1 MTAERCPSRLKE
13 HDWKS
18 CRRATVSRVRIPPSP
33 PSTSCCLTQRVLAI
47 LPLTVLLPLALLLLV
62 LPIFLA
68 ACGGSGSSDLTGAEG
83 PETTSSVAAVV
94 PSSTSSTVP
103 DVGLSEDS
111 HRYMEELNVTVRGAL
126 YPQTAPVGPNAA
138 RGMDLWGRSPVS
150 DVEDQVPRNGN
161 P

>member
-68 ACGGSGSSDLTGAEG
+68 ACGGSGSQTLQVRKGRR
-83 PETTSSVAAVV
+83 PPPQWR
-94 PSSTSSTVP
+94 PSP
-103 DVGLSEDS
+103 L
-111 HRYMEELNVTVRGAL
+111 HQ
-126 YPQTAPVGPNAA
+126 PP
-138 RGMDLWGRSPVS
+138 
-150 DVEDQVPRNGN
+150 PRFRT
-161 P
+161 

>member
-13 HDWKS
+13 QDWKS

-33 PSTSCCLTQRVLAI
+33 PSTSCCLPQRVLAI

-68 ACGGSGSSDLTGAEG
+68 ACGRSGSSDLTGAEG
-83 PETTSSVAAVV
+83 PETTSPVAAVA
-94 PSSTSSTVP
+94 PSPTSSTVP

-111 HRYMEELNVTVRGAL
+111 HRSVSYTHLTLRAAARLGEEL
-126 YPQTAPVGPNAA
+126 
-138 RGMDLWGRSPVS
+138 
-150 DVEDQVPRNGN
+150 
-161 P
+161 